1 MNTKKLV
8 VLLISIIFPLLVT
21 VFIGMYSYGTFGNW
35 TQNQTEFK
43 ESIFNTDVET
53 STSIE
58 NYVKFASSHYMNV
71 SENMNVYSDYES
83 KDVIEAKKGTY
94 TIDNKLTLS
103 TYLVAETTD
112 TDTVDPYISYMF
124 FLYNIN
130 YNNIDPADI
139 YFISV
144 QGSDEEGYAHLGK
157 AIEQFTNTWVEEGLT
172 GSATVSSSRG
182 TPYAIYDI
190 HAILKD
196 DSDSDT
202 TPFAYSLTPNRNY
215 TVIDEEGV
223 EDTPITFNQLAN
235 CSFAI
240 VETENENQVNVL
252 FAGTLSNI
260 KRTADAASK
269 DANILKGYGST
280 SIDELGALEQAGYFK
295 FVLPTLLWQCGLAL
309 LISGFVAVFFY
320 FTWTYEEE
328 AKTPKKLKKNKAKK

>member
-21 VFIGMYSYGTFGNW
+21 AFIGMYSYGTFGNW

-43 ESIFNTDVET
+43 ESIFNEKVET
-53 STSIE
+53 STAIE
-58 NYVKFASSHYMNV
+58 NYAKFASSHYMNV
-71 SENMNVYSDYES
+71 SENMKVYSDYES
-83 KDVIEAKKGTY
+83 KEVIEAAKGTY

-130 YNNIDPADI
+130 YNNVDPADI

-144 QGSDEEGYAHLGK
+144 QGSDEVGYAHLGN
-157 AIEQFTNTWVEEGLT
+157 AIDQFTTQWVDEGLT
-172 GSATVSSSRG
+172 GSATVCSSRG
-182 TPYAIYDI
+182 TPYAVYDI
-190 HAILKD
+190 HAVLKD
-196 DSDSDT
+196 DSDSET
-202 TPFAYSLTPNRNY
+202 TPFAYTLTPNRNY
-215 TVIDEEGV
+215 TVTDSEGV
-223 EDTPITFNQLAN
+223 EDTSIAFNLLSD

-240 VETENENQVNVL
+240 VETASDNEVNVL
-252 FAGTLSNI
+252 FAGTLDNI

-269 DANILKGYGST
+269 DPNILKGYGST
-280 SIDELGALEQAGYFK
+280 AINELSALEQAGYFK
-295 FVLPTLLWQCGLAL
+295 FVLPTLLWQCGLTL

-328 AKTPKKLKKNKAKK
+328 GKTPKKLKKNKAKK